1 MKVVFTP
8 TEINYLPLTE
18 GKVYEVEI
26 EPHEYFFAKY
36 ITTDDGEK
44 IHYVERMFTP
54 LNQIRQDKIDLLLK

>member
-26 EPHEYFFAKY
+26 EPHKYFFAKY
-36 ITTDDGEK
+36 ITSDDGK
-44 IHYVERMFTP
+44 KLHYVERMFTP
-54 LNQIRQDKIDLLLK
+54 VNKIRQDKITELLK

>member
-26 EPHEYFFAKY
+26 EPHKYFFAKY
-36 ITTDDGEK
+36 ITSDDGEK
-44 IHYVERMFTP
+44 LHYVERMFTP
-54 LNQIRQDKIDLLLK
+54 VNKIRQDKITELLK